1 VTAVAATT
9 AVLPVADVD
18 AAVGFAAC
26 VVAAESAS
34 AVVVVAEIVAAA
46 SRVAVASFGAKLTPL
61 HPGDHP
67 VPLIFPPL

>member
-46 SRVAVASFGAKLTPL
+46 SRVAAAAARARLEFWGKAYTSPSR
-61 HPGDHP
+61 
-67 VPLIFPPL
+67 